1 MIFAYGSKDCYRPVY
16 MKISVILPTLTSAMS
31 ECALKSMIA
40 HSEDIDLEII
50 VVSSFAIF
58 GDKIVHV
65 PETQPRGNCYANRIG
80 FEAASG
86 DIITVMSEDHLVLP
100 GWLDNA
106 AEILHQK
113 EQSYFPFLGGLH
125 RPDAPI
131 FGTTYGLY
139 YPYFPIA
146 TRRSIEAAGGWF
158 SSDYISAFGDCD
170 IAMRFWATGGRCEL
184 MPGNH
189 LYLNRLVTKEN
200 ISPYKGATL
209 DQDFRV
215 FMNKYHDRFGHA
227 FTRDREQISLNVKLE
242 LLDESSFT
250 YGRPL
255 VEYVEMGHRGR
266 GRRVYQP
273 PQLVPEFNEPPFVIY
288 QP

>member
-1 MIFAYGSKDCYRPVY
+1 MRV
-16 MKISVILPTLTSAMS
+16 SVILPSLTSAMS

-40 HSEDIDLEII
+40 HSDNIDLEII
-50 VVSSFAIF
+50 VVSSFAVI
-58 GDKIVHV
+58 GERIVHV
-65 PETQPRGNCYANRIG
+65 AETTPRGNCYANKIG

-100 GWLDNA
+100 GWLDNV
-106 AEILHQK
+106 ERILLDK
-113 EQSYFPFLGGLH
+113 EQSQFPFLGGLH
-125 RPDAPI
+125 RPDAPF

-158 SSDYISAFGDCD
+158 SSDSISGFGDSD
-170 IAMRFWATGGRCEL
+170 IAMRFWAAGGRCEL

-189 LYLNRLVTKEN
+189 LYLNRTVTKEN
-200 ISPYKGATL
+200 ISPFKGTTL
-209 DQDFRV
+209 DHDFRV
-215 FMNKYHDRFGHA
+215 FVNKYHDRFGHA
-227 FTRDREQISLNVKLE
+227 FTRNREQIAVNVKLD
-242 LLDESSFT
+242 LLEDSTFT

-255 VEYVEMGHRGR
+255 VEYVEMGYRGK
-266 GRRVYQP
+266 GRRIYQP
-273 PQLVPEFNEPPFVIY
+273 PQQVPEFEDPPFIIY